1 MPENTRLRAA
11 LPSITI
17 SDCEARMRREEILAR
32 MGMRLPM
39 RKQIRVII
47 SSDVANEADDQ
58 FAIVHQLLTP
68 MFDVRGVIAAH
79 FESKADIPG
88 TTMEKSYR
96 ELKKLMQ
103 AIDMGD
109 VPMLRG
115 CTLPLRD
122 EQDAPRSEG
131 VDFLIREALRDDP
144 RPLYVTAQGAL
155 TDVAAALNR
164 CPEIGEK
171 LTVVWIGGFPY
182 PEGGVEFNLMQDVA
196 AGRVLMA
203 AKAAVW
209 QLPVNV
215 YGTMEVSMAELA
227 ARVRP
232 CGAVGK
238 YLYDEIKAYNL
249 DNDDA
254 PGLRNGE
261 NWCLGDSPVVGA
273 LLGCGWR
280 GNFHAEIA
288 PRIADD
294 MRYLPNPGGKE
305 IRVYDYVDVR
315 FILEDMYAK
324 LKLYT
329 ALS

>member
-1 MPENTRLRAA
+1 MKRN
-11 LPSITI
+11 
-17 SDCEARMRREEILAR
+17 DILAR
-32 MGMRLPM
+32 MGMQLPM

-47 SSDVANEADDQ
+47 SSDVKNEADDQ
-58 FAIVHQLLTP
+58 FAVVHQLLTP
-68 MFDVRGVIAAH
+68 MFDVRGIIAAH
-79 FESKADIPG
+79 FESKAPG
-88 TTMEKSYR
+88 TETTMEQSYQ
-96 ELKKLMQ
+96 ELLTLMK
-103 AIDMGD
+103 AIDMED
-109 VPMLRG
+109 VPALRG
-115 CTLPLRD
+115 CTAPLQD
-122 EQDAPRSEG
+122 DTDAPHADG
-131 VDFLIREALRDDP
+131 VDYLIAEALRSDP
-144 RPLYVTAQGAL
+144 RPLYVTCQGAL

-182 PEGGVEFNLMQDVA
+182 PHGGPEFNLMQDVA
-196 AGRVLMA
+196 AARVVMA
-203 AKAAVW
+203 SKAAVW

-238 YLYDEIKAYNL
+238 YLYEEMEAYNL
-249 DNDDA
+249 HNDDA

-280 GNFHAEIA
+280 GNFHKETA
-288 PRIADD
+288 PLIADD
-294 MRYLPNPGGKE
+294 MRYLANPSGKE

-324 LKLYT
+324 L
-329 ALS
+329 ALCADNIKH

>member
-1 MPENTRLRAA
+1 MK
-11 LPSITI
+11 
-17 SDCEARMRREEILAR
+17 REEVLAR
-32 MGMRLPM
+32 MDMHLPVH
-39 RKQIRVII
+39 KQIRVII

-68 MFDVRGVIAAH
+68 MFDVRGIIAAH
-79 FESKADIPG
+79 FESKGPEVGIG
-88 TTMEKSYR
+88 TTMEKSYQ
-96 ELKKLMQ
+96 ELQKLMR
-103 AIDMGD
+103 AIGMDD
-109 VPMLRG
+109 VSALRG
-115 CTLPLRD
+115 CTLPLKND
-122 EQDAPRSEG
+122 QDAPESEG

-155 TDVAAALNR
+155 TDIAAALNR

-182 PEGGVEFNLMQDVA
+182 PEGGPEFNLMQDLA
-196 AGRVLMA
+196 AGRVLMTS
-203 AKAAVW
+203 KANVW

-232 CGAVGK
+232 CGAVGE
-238 YLYDEIKAYNL
+238 YLYDEIEAYNL
-249 DNDDA
+249 ANDDA

-280 GNFHAEIA
+280 GNYHAETA
-288 PRIADD
+288 PLIADD
-294 MRYLPNPGGKE
+294 MRYLANPGGKE

-324 LKLYT
+324 L
-329 ALS
+329 ALCADNMKH

>member
-1 MPENTRLRAA
+1 MKRIEV
-11 LPSITI
+11 
-17 SDCEARMRREEILAR
+17 LAR

-39 RKQIRVII
+39 QKQIRVII
-47 SSDVANEADDQ
+47 TSDVKNEADDQ
-58 FAIVHQLLTP
+58 YAIVHQLLTP

-79 FESKADIPG
+79 FESKAPG
-88 TTMEKSYR
+88 TETTMEQSYR
-96 ELKKLMQ
+96 ELLRLME
-103 AIDMGD
+103 AIGIDD
-109 VPMLRG
+109 VPALRG
-115 CTLPLRD
+115 CPSPLKD
-122 EQDAPRSEG
+122 DSDAPESEG

-155 TDVAAALNR
+155 TDIAAALNR
-164 CPEIGEK
+164 CPAIAEK

-182 PEGGVEFNLMQDVA
+182 PEGGREFNLMQDVA

-203 AKAAVW
+203 SKAAVW

-215 YGTMEVSMAELA
+215 YSTMEVSMAELA

-232 CGAVGK
+232 CGRVGK
-238 YLYDEIKAYNL
+238 YLYDEMEEYNFRS
-249 DNDDA
+249 DET

-280 GNFHAEIA
+280 GNFHTETA
-288 PRIADD
+288 PLIADD
-294 MRYLPNPGGKE
+294 MRYLPNPGGKQ

-324 LKLYT
+324 LELFGEMK
-329 ALS
+329 

>member
-1 MPENTRLRAA
+1 MK
-11 LPSITI
+11 
-17 SDCEARMRREEILAR
+17 REEKLAR
-32 MGMRLPM
+32 MGLRLPM
-39 RKQIRVII
+39 HKQIRVII

-58 FAIVHQLLTP
+58 YAIVHQLLTP
-68 MFDVRGVIAAH
+68 MFDVRGIVAAH
-79 FESKADIPG
+79 FESKAPG
-88 TTMEKSYR
+88 TQTTMEKSYQ
-96 ELKKLMQ
+96 ELLKLLK
-103 AIDMGD
+103 AIEMED
-109 VPMLRG
+109 VPALRG
-115 CTLPLRD
+115 CTAPLKD
-122 EQDAPRSEG
+122 ENDAPESEG

-155 TDVAAALNR
+155 TDIAAALNR

-203 AKAAVW
+203 STAAVW

-215 YGTMEVSMAELA
+215 YGTMEVSLTELA
-227 ARVRP
+227 VRVRP
-232 CGAVGK
+232 YGAVGR
-238 YLYDEIKAYNL
+238 YLYDEMETYNFG
-249 DNDDA
+249 NDDA
-254 PGLRNGE
+254 PGLRLGE

-280 GNFHAEIA
+280 GNFHIETA
-288 PRIADD
+288 PRIGDD

-324 LKLYT
+324 LKLYSET
-329 ALS
+329 NP

>member
-1 MPENTRLRAA
+1 MK
-11 LPSITI
+11 
-17 SDCEARMRREEILAR
+17 REEVLAR

-39 RKQIRVII
+39 HKQMRVII

-58 FAIVHQLLTP
+58 FAVVHQLLTP

-79 FESKADIPG
+79 FESKGPAVGVG
-88 TTMEKSYR
+88 TTMEKSYQ
-96 ELKKLMQ
+96 ELQKLMR
-103 AIDMGD
+103 AIDMED
-109 VPMLRG
+109 VPALRG
-115 CTLPLRD
+115 CPLPLKND
-122 EQDAPRSEG
+122 SDAPESEG
-131 VDFLIREALRDDP
+131 VDFLIEEALRDDP

-164 CPEIGEK
+164 CPEIGER
-171 LTVVWIGGFPY
+171 LTVVWIGGFFY
-182 PEGGVEFNLMQDVA
+182 PEGGPEFNLMQDVA

-203 AKAAVW
+203 SKAGVW
-209 QLPVNV
+209 QLPVSV

-238 YLYDEIKAYNL
+238 YLYDEIEAYNL

-261 NWCLGDSPVVGA
+261 NWSLGDSPVVGA

-280 GNFHAEIA
+280 GNFHTETA
-288 PRIADD
+288 PLIADD
-294 MRYLPNPGGKE
+294 MRYLPNPGGKQ

-315 FILEDMYAK
+315 FILEDMFAK
-324 LKLYT
+324 LRLCGGQ
-329 ALS
+329 

>member
-1 MPENTRLRAA
+1 
-11 LPSITI
+11 
-17 SDCEARMRREEILAR
+17 
-32 MGMRLPM
+32 MRLPM
-39 RKQIRVII
+39 QKQIRVII

-58 FAIVHQLLTP
+58 FAVVHQLLTP
-68 MFDVRGVIAAH
+68 MFDVRGVVAAH

-88 TTMEKSYR
+88 TTMEKSFR
-96 ELKKLMQ
+96 ELTRLMQ
-103 AIDMGD
+103 AIGMED
-109 VPMLRG
+109 VPTLRG
-115 CTLPLRD
+115 CTLPLKD
-122 EQDAPRSEG
+122 DQDAPRSEG
-131 VDFLIREALRDDP
+131 VDFIIREALRDDP

-155 TDVAAALNR
+155 TDVAAALRR
-164 CPEIGEK
+164 CPEISEK

-182 PEGGVEFNLMQDVA
+182 PVGGEEFNLLQDVE

-203 AKAAVW
+203 SGAGVW
-209 QLPVNV
+209 QIPVTV

-232 CGAVGK
+232 CGAVGR
-238 YLYDEIKAYNL
+238 YLYDEIEAYNL

-261 NWCLGDSPVVGA
+261 NWSLGDSPVVGA

-280 GNFHAEIA
+280 QNYHTETA

-315 FILEDMYAK
+315 FILEDMFAK
-324 LKLYT
+324 LSLCGGAEK
-329 ALS
+329 

>member
-1 MPENTRLRAA
+1 MK
-11 LPSITI
+11 
-17 SDCEARMRREEILAR
+17 REELLSR

-39 RKQIRVII
+39 HRQIRVII
-47 SSDVANEADDQ
+47 SSDVDNEADDQ

-68 MFDVRGVIAAH
+68 MFDVRGVVAAH
-79 FESKADIPG
+79 FESKAITPG
-88 TTMEKSYR
+88 TTMEKSYQEVR
-96 ELKKLMQ
+96 KLMA
-103 AIDMGD
+103 AIDMDD

-115 CTLPLRD
+115 CALPLKD
-122 EQDAPRSEG
+122 EHDAPESEG
-131 VDFLIREALRDDP
+131 VDFIIREALRDDP

-182 PEGGVEFNLMQDVA
+182 PMGGVEFNLMQDVA
-196 AGRVLMA
+196 AGRALMA
-203 AKAAVW
+203 SKAGVW
-209 QLPVNV
+209 QLPVTV

-227 ARVRP
+227 SRVRP
-232 CGAVGK
+232 CGAVGR
-238 YLYDEIKAYNL
+238 YLYDEIEEYNL
-249 DNDDA
+249 TFDEDA

-280 GNFHAEIA
+280 GNFHSETA

-294 MRYLPNPGGKE
+294 MRYLPNPGGKQ

-324 LKLYT
+324 L
-329 ALS
+329 ALCSGAEK

>member
-1 MPENTRLRAA
+1 MK
-11 LPSITI
+11 
-17 SDCEARMRREEILAR
+17 REEVLAR
-32 MGMRLPM
+32 MGMRLPLHKQM
-39 RKQIRVII
+39 RVVI

-79 FESKADIPG
+79 FESKAVTPG
-88 TTMEKSYR
+88 TTMEKSFQ
-96 ELKKLMQ
+96 ELQKLMR
-103 AIDMGD
+103 AIGMDD
-109 VPMLRG
+109 VPALRG
-115 CTLPLRD
+115 CALPLRD
-122 EQDAPRSEG
+122 DQDAPENEG

-144 RPLYVTAQGAL
+144 RPLYVTGQGAL
-155 TDVAAALNR
+155 TDIAAALNR

-171 LTVVWIGGFPY
+171 LTVIWIGGFPY
-182 PEGGVEFNLMQDVA
+182 PAGGVEFNLMQDVA

-203 AKAAVW
+203 SKANVW

-215 YGTMEVSMAELA
+215 YGAMEVSMAELS

-232 CGAVGK
+232 CGTVGR
-238 YLYDEIKAYNL
+238 YLYDEMEAYNL

-280 GNFHAEIA
+280 GNFHTETA
-288 PRIADD
+288 PLIADD
-294 MRYLPNPGGKE
+294 MRYLPNPGGKQ

-324 LKLYT
+324 LGLC
-329 ALS
+329 AEN